1 MSNTYLFNHSVV
13 YSLLSKSLVFIFPFL
28 FSTNLLS
35 QNASM
40 GGEISINQSIC
51 PGVTPS
57 TLNNV
62 IPASGGGT
70 SPIEY
75 LWMTTTNVGLP
86 VSTWNIAS
94 GTNNQASYTP
104 SPLSVTTYFIRCAR
118 RQGFSEYI
126 AESNIITIMILPTPT
141 TMING
146 NPNNAFIGSTI
157 NFNASN
163 STNSTYEWDF
173 DGDGITD
180 CVGQNCSNTY
190 NTPGTF
196 TISLT
201 VNNGSCSVTTTQTI
215 VISNPQFAS
224 INDPCSC
231 TNPLN
236 FYDVDNYYVHD
247 YVLINSSPNQT
258 WQLSNI
264 NLANIYTNSGVP
276 IPVGTIIPETAPGVY
291 YLDVWFISG
300 EGYNTSYTNNTFTFS
315 TGTTNPCSCNNPLP
329 VELISFEGV
338 VDEEIVTIK
347 WSTASEINNS
357 HFEVER
363 SLDGNRFELISI
375 QEGIGNSNNIQNYSF
390 IDDKTIPGEIY
401 YRLKQVDYNGTYTY
415 SETITV
421 TITSDKIIT
430 ALFPNPVK
438 DKILMRFN
446 ENIRPNSQLEI
457 LTTSGVLI
465 KSFTIDS
472 SLKEMDVSF
481 LMSGVYIL
489 RIKDS
494 NIYKT
499 SSIKLVKI

>member
-13 YSLLSKSLVFIFPFL
+13 SSLLSKSLVFLFAFL
-28 FSTNLLS
+28 FSINLLS

-40 GGEISINQSIC
+40 GGEVNANQSIC
-51 PGVTPS
+51 PGTMPS
-57 TLNNV
+57 ILNNV

-75 LWMTTTNVGLP
+75 LWMTTTNTGLP
-86 VSTWNIAS
+86 VSNWNIAS
-94 GTNNQASYTP
+94 GTNNQASYSP
-104 SPLSVTTYFIRCAR
+104 SALSVTTYFVRCAR
-118 RQGFSEYI
+118 RQGFSEFI
-126 AESNIITIMILPTPT
+126 AESNIITIIVLPTPT
-141 TMING
+141 TSING

-157 NFNASN
+157 NFNASYAN
-163 STNSTYEWDF
+163 NSTYEWDF

-264 NLANIYTNSGVP
+264 NLANIFTNSGVP
-276 IPVGTIIPETAPGVY
+276 IPIGTIIPETAPGVY

-300 EGYNTSYTNNTFTFS
+300 EGYNTSYTNNTFTFA

-338 VDEEIVTIK
+338 VDKEIVTLK

-363 SLDGNRFELISI
+363 SLDGNRFELINI
-375 QEGIGNSNNIQNYSF
+375 QEGTGNSNNIQNYSF
-390 IDDKTIPGEIY
+390 IDNNTISGELY
-401 YRLKQVDYNGTYTY
+401 YRLKQVDYDGTFTY
-415 SETITV
+415 SETISV
-421 TITSDKIIT
+421 TITSDDIIA
-430 ALFPNPVK
+430 ALFPNPVM
-438 DKILMRFN
+438 DNFTVRFS

-457 LTTSGVLI
+457 LSTSGILI
-465 KSFTIDS
+465 KSYDIDIS
-472 SLKEMDVSF
+472 SKELDVSF
-481 LMSGVYIL
+481 LESGVYIL
-489 RIKDS
+489 RIKNSDF
-494 NIYKT
+494 YT
-499 SSIKLVKI
+499 AASIKLVKI